1 MSNKNKSKTPA
12 TELAKKPY
20 SAPEMYETPA
30 LALAENI
37 RNNAEFLLS
46 KIIYQA
52 FEIAKN
58 HKTDA
63 ETDAC
68 LDDLDIMREKLM
80 DEVGYYID
88 FYAEYSD
95 GERA

>member
-1 MSNKNKSKTPA
+1 MSNKSRKSYTSPQVC
-12 TELAKKPY
+12 
-20 SAPEMYETPA
+20 ETPA
-30 LALAENI
+30 SALAENI

-63 ETDAC
+63 ETDAW

>member
-1 MSNKNKSKTPA
+1 MSNKSRKSYTSPQVC
-12 TELAKKPY
+12 
-20 SAPEMYETPA
+20 ETPA
-30 LALAENI
+30 SALAENI

-95 GERA
+95 GERT

>member
-1 MSNKNKSKTPA
+1 MSNKSRKSYTSPQVC
-12 TELAKKPY
+12 
-20 SAPEMYETPA
+20 ETPA
-30 LALAENI
+30 SALAENI
-37 RNNAEFLLS
+37 RNNTEFLLS

-63 ETDAC
+63 ETNAC

-95 GERA
+95 GERG

>member
-1 MSNKNKSKTPA
+1 MSNKSRKSYTSPQVC
-12 TELAKKPY
+12 
-20 SAPEMYETPA
+20 ETPA
-30 LALAENI
+30 SALAENI
-37 RNNAEFLLS
+37 RNNTEFLLS

>member
-1 MSNKNKSKTPA
+1 MSNKSRKSYTSPQVC
-12 TELAKKPY
+12 
-20 SAPEMYETPA
+20 ETPA
-30 LALAENI
+30 SALAENI

>member
-1 MSNKNKSKTPA
+1 MSNKSRKSYTSPQVC
-12 TELAKKPY
+12 
-20 SAPEMYETPA
+20 ETPVS
-30 LALAENI
+30 ALAENI
-37 RNNAEFLLS
+37 RNNTEFLLS

-58 HKTDA
+58 RKTDA
-63 ETDAC
+63 EIEDDGTDAR

-88 FYAEYSD
+88 FYAKYSD
-95 GERA
+95 GEGV

>member
-1 MSNKNKSKTPA
+1 MSNKSRKSYTSPQVC
-12 TELAKKPY
+12 
-20 SAPEMYETPA
+20 ETPA
-30 LALAENI
+30 SALAENI

-63 ETDAC
+63 ETDAW

-95 GERA
+95 GERV

>member
-1 MSNKNKSKTPA
+1 MSNKSKKSYTSPQVC
-12 TELAKKPY
+12 
-20 SAPEMYETPA
+20 ETPA
-30 LALAENI
+30 SALAENI
-37 RNNAEFLLS
+37 RNNTEFLLS

-95 GERA
+95 GERV

>member
-1 MSNKNKSKTPA
+1 MSNKSKKSYTSPQVC
-12 TELAKKPY
+12 
-20 SAPEMYETPA
+20 ETPA
-30 LALAENI
+30 SALAENI
-37 RNNAEFLLS
+37 RNNTEFLLS

>member
-1 MSNKNKSKTPA
+1 MSNKSKKSYPS
-12 TELAKKPY
+12 PQVC
-20 SAPEMYETPA
+20 ETPA
-30 LALAENI
+30 SALAENI
-37 RNNAEFLLS
+37 RNNTEFLLS

-63 ETDAC
+63 EIEDDSTDAC

-95 GERA
+95 GERV